1 MKKVLGFLI
10 LSLLLNSISYADLF
24 RIGQK
29 INNELKITRH
39 FKIPLSSGDWEVV
52 RRQTMS
58 AWGIKQR
65 IIGIV
70 KLKNNEIVEM
80 IEVYDG
86 ELRGKRISDI
96 DQAINE
102 IVFKNKYDG
111 CYDRPEYYHL
121 ELFRKGRVHNCLI
134 VRHWD
139 TEKELYRPDDP
150 EYKGVARL
158 YRNWISE
165 NSITFPKISLTS
177 EHSYFSRHSG
187 GNWYRVI
194 YVMNPKLL
202 SAPKNKYYG
211 EENSEYHKFNIE
223 NYPNHKK
230 IMNKWMSISSKR
242 HIEFENYNKAKKT
255 HKLNLNQFILDFDNV
270 KKSRNDENITEQ
282 IIELN
287 KLYKEGILTKEEFE
301 KAKKKILN

>member
-1 MKKVLGFLI
+1 MKKVLGVLI
-10 LSLLLNSISYADLF
+10 LSLLINSFSYADTF

-29 INNELKITRH
+29 ISNELKITKN

-86 ELRGKRISDI
+86 QLSGKRISDI
-96 DQAINE
+96 DLAIYE

-134 VRHWD
+134 VRHLD
-139 TEKELYRPDDP
+139 TQKELFRPDDP
-150 EYKGVARL
+150 ELKGVARL

-165 NSITFPKISLTS
+165 NSITFPKISLAS
-177 EHSYFSRHSG
+177 EHSYFSRYSG

-242 HIEFENYNKAKKT
+242 HIEFENYNKAKKS

-270 KKSRNDENITEQ
+270 KSVNDENITEQ